1 MQTQQKQKTA
11 FRARKV
17 TGDFEKQAPE
27 QKLKE
32 SQIKKRINRGDYS
45 LLDPLC

>member
-1 MQTQQKQKTA
+1 MQTQQTQNS
-11 FRARKV
+11 FLARKV